1 MKKRY
6 YSKQGQKSSIH
17 SMQVDTQDDF
27 NGLTV
32 PDLQHDG
39 YCLHMLVDRA
49 IVSGSSSGSAKS
61 GKCDWGDSA
70 MQTLKDEMC
79 ELRATID
86 KVTLH
91 HSIVAQE
98 SDAIEMVSEQ
108 ASIDFEPL
116 RLLRDSAPPTRFYR
130 QAKRSL

>member
-1 MKKRY
+1 
-6 YSKQGQKSSIH
+6 
-17 SMQVDTQDDF
+17 MQVDMQDDF

-61 GKCDWGDSA
+61 GKCAWGDSA
-70 MQTLKDEMC
+70 MQTYTKNEMR
-79 ELRATID
+79 EVRPTID

-91 HSIVAQE
+91 HSTVAQE

-108 ASIDFEPL
+108 ASIDFEPC
-116 RLLRDSAPPTRFYR
+116 RRLRDSAPPTRFYR